1 MYKDEGIKM
10 ENFYDLNAKEFF
22 ENTVNVD
29 MSPHYKE
36 FLKMIPKNGNI
47 LDAGCGS
54 GRDTFMFKS
63 FGYNVTALDGSE
75 EMCKLAREYTGTEV
89 LCLQFQEIEFEPIFD
104 GIWALASLLHVPS
117 NEIKNILNRL
127 KNSLKPNG
135 VIYAS
140 FKYGDFEGERNGR
153 FFNDFTEDTV
163 RELFIEI
170 GFEIN
175 KIWISNDARKGREN
189 EKWVNILVSKP

>member
-1 MYKDEGIKM
+1 MNND
-10 ENFYDLNAKEFF
+10 FYNTNAKEFF

-36 FLKMIPKNGNI
+36 FLKMIPKNGHI

-54 GRDTFMFKS
+54 GRDTYMFKS
-63 FGYNVTALDGSE
+63 FGYGVTAFDKSE
-75 EMCKLAREYTGTEV
+75 EMCKLASEYTGEEV
-89 LCLQFQEIEFEPIFD
+89 LCLTFQEIEFEPIFD

-117 NEIKNILNRL
+117 HEIGNVLNRL
-127 KNSLKPNG
+127 KDSLKSKG
-135 VIYAS
+135 VMYAS

-153 FFNDFTEDTV
+153 FFNDFTEESV
-163 RELFIEI
+163 RELFNQI

-175 KIWISNDARKGREN
+175 KTWISNDARKGREN
-189 EKWVNILVSKP
+189 EKWVNILVIKP

>member
-1 MYKDEGIKM
+1 
-10 ENFYDLNAKEFF
+10 
-22 ENTVNVD
+22 
-29 MSPHYKE
+29 
-36 FLKMIPKNGNI
+36 
-47 LDAGCGS
+47 
-54 GRDTFMFKS
+54 MFKS

-117 NEIKNILNRL
+117 NEIKNVLNRL
-127 KNSLKPNG
+127 KNSLKTNG

>member
-1 MYKDEGIKM
+1 MNN
-10 ENFYDLNAKEFF
+10 NFYNLNAKEFF

-36 FLKMIPKNGNI
+36 FLKLIPKNGHI

-54 GRDTFMFKS
+54 GRDTYMFKS
-63 FGYNVTALDGSE
+63 FGYNVTAFDGSE
-75 EMCKLAREYTGTEV
+75 EMCKLASEYTGQEV
-89 LCLQFQEIEFEPIFD
+89 LCLQFQEIKFEPKFD

-117 NEIKNILNRL
+117 DEIEMVLNRL
-127 KNSLKPNG
+127 KDSLKSNG
-135 VIYAS
+135 IMYAS

-153 FFNDFTEDTV
+153 YFNDFTEETIK
-163 RELFIEI
+163 ELFSKT

-175 KIWISNDARKGREN
+175 KTWISSDARKGREN
-189 EKWVNILVSKP
+189 EKWVNILVTKS

>member
-1 MYKDEGIKM
+1 MNND
-10 ENFYDLNAKEFF
+10 FYNTNAKEFF

-36 FLKMIPKNGNI
+36 FLKMIPKNGHI

-54 GRDTFMFKS
+54 GRDTYMFKS
-63 FGYNVTALDGSE
+63 FGYEVTAFDKSE
-75 EMCKLAREYTGTEV
+75 EMCKLASEYTGEEV
-89 LCLQFQEIEFEPIFD
+89 LCLTFQEIEFEPIFD

-117 NEIKNILNRL
+117 HEIENVLNKL
-127 KNSLKPNG
+127 KDSLKSKG
-135 VIYAS
+135 VMYAS

-153 FFNDFTEDTV
+153 FFNDFTEESV
-163 RELFIEI
+163 RELFSQI

-175 KIWISNDARKGREN
+175 KTWISNDARKGREN
-189 EKWVNILVSKP
+189 EKWVNILVIKP